1 MKHPASDDEPLVQ
14 LATRVPRR
22 IVREVKA
29 FCVRHDV
36 RMQSFVRTALTEKL
50 ARARAGERSRSRA

>member
-1 MKHPASDDEPLVQ
+1 MKHPLLHEQQLVQ
-14 LATRVPRR
+14 LATRVPRSVAR
-22 IVREVKA
+22 RLKE

-50 ARARAGERSRSRA
+50 ARAQRGGHQRARA

>member
-1 MKHPASDDEPLVQ
+1 MKHPASDEEPLVQ
-14 LATRVPRR
+14 LATRVPLR